1 MPVTTTMKCLTASFA
16 ALTLLGL
23 TTQVASAACQLGSA
37 REPIKH
43 VMVFTFDNTHFTRDN
58 PNIPSDLEQMPNLL
72 GFLTR
77 NGLLDA
83 NHHTPLISHTATDI
97 LTALTGLYGERMG
110 IPVANSFGFFR
121 TDGSVGFQSSF
132 GYWTDKIPNGTPLMV
147 DERGKTAPAPWVPF
161 TRAGCDVGAVASAN
175 IVLENN
181 TTNITSVF
189 GAGSPEAKE
198 ANTAQGTADFVGLA
212 VHCAQGSS
220 FCANGLDDLLPDEPG
235 DYTGFKAQFG
245 HKNIAPL
252 IAPSNGQL
260 ADLNGAACWTHQPRR
275 GRNPTNRT
283 SRA

>member
-1 MPVTTTMKCLTASFA
+1 
-16 ALTLLGL
+16 
-23 TTQVASAACQLGSA
+23 
-37 REPIKH
+37 
-43 VMVFTFDNTHFTRDN
+43 
-58 PNIPSDLEQMPNLL
+58 
-72 GFLTR
+72 
-77 NGLLDA
+77 
-83 NHHTPLISHTATDI
+83 
-97 LTALTGLYGERMG
+97 
-110 IPVANSFGFFR
+110 
-121 TDGSVGFQSSF
+121 
-132 GYWTDKIPNGTPLMV
+132 MV

-181 TTNITSVF
+181 IANITSVF

-235 DYTGFKAQFG
+235 GYTGFKAQFG

-260 ADLNGAACWTHQPRR
+260 ADLNGKPLTGFPGFDGMAAEVTLSYVAALQST
-275 GRNPTNRT
+275 GSTVT
-283 SRA
+283 FAYISDVA